1 MKVDCSRIKF
11 IPEKSDTMSTE
22 DTLREI
28 VAFIELT
35 KDAHDLNKH
44 GFQLYT
50 RGAFLKFCDD
60 IMSIIRQEVL

>member
-1 MKVDCSRIKF
+1 MKVDASRIKL

-28 VAFIELT
+28 VAYVEMT
-35 KDAHDLNKH
+35 RDMYDLSKPK
-44 GFQLYT
+44 FQLYS
-50 RGAFLKFCDD
+50 RNDFLKFCDN